1 MPPPSAVPC
10 ATRQTGPVPNSPRK
24 RRGAQTCGT
33 GHLPLRLRCSAASQ
47 GPRRQ
52 KRKAERQH
60 TTVAR
65 LRVAKRIHDVFE
77 LAVDLAVDLQSRR
90 GRREAQRPR
99 EVVRSRMSE
108 PHSFIVGRV
117 RDRPEEASIAGQPPL
132 PLIEYRD
139 KAKRGPSPPGRLLLV
154 TFLGEA
160 RKVTRPPQGT
170 KPPNSIGMSPKEQR
184 RIKQSRAS
192 SGVTLGSFHPLP
204 SRACHYPHLFE
215 KCVGIGCKRQGAM
228 LT

>member
-1 MPPPSAVPC
+1 MSPVYTLVQRKVSKESTPPMPPPSAVPC

-99 EVVRSRMSE
+99 GSSGPACLSPTALSWGEFGTGPRRRASQGSPRHLYWKTVT
-108 PHSFIVGRV
+108 PPVGGRHLRV
-117 RDRPEEASIAGQPPL
+117 AFSW
-132 PLIEYRD
+132 
-139 KAKRGPSPPGRLLLV
+139 LLL
-154 TFLGEA
+154 LA
-160 RKVTRPPQGT
+160 
-170 KPPNSIGMSPKEQR
+170 
-184 RIKQSRAS
+184 KQ
-192 SGVTLGSFHPLP
+192 
-204 SRACHYPHLFE
+204 
-215 KCVGIGCKRQGAM
+215 KK
-228 LT
+228 